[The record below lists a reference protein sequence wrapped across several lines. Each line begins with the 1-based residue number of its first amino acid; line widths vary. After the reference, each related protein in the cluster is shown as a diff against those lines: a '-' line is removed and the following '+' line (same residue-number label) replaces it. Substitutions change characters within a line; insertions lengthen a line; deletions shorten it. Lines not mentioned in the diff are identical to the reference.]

1 MVMGATTSIAPA
13 PELAGTPE
21 VERRETSGVTSSLI
35 LSYVERERGRE
46 GVDEMLRIARL
57 EHEEER
63 LCDENHWCSWEKK
76 IALLEAA
83 AEVLDDP
90 QAATRIGAA
99 GLDFNLGQG
108 VKISLR
114 ALGSPRLIY
123 KNIVR
128 VQGNFTQTHRMEA
141 LEVGSHHARI
151 KYFDISGRGY
161 HPGDCGLNVGYL
173 SAAPVLFGLPPA
185 RISHPVCARDGG
197 DTCVYDIRWEDGAS
211 RARKAVGAGVAAA
224 ASVGSA
230 LAFAPALVPEASG
243 LGAVALALTGVREWR
258 FRERRYKLLEQKAVQ
273 NADGAK
279 RLEESL
285 RDLVSDLRVDD
296 VLDKVTR
303 NAQAAVGGKE
313 FALLVEDGDAVVS
326 RSSSHLPPRA
336 MRTLSA
342 WAKAHAEELGTAML
356 IDDLR
361 AVPDLAVLP
370 DDPADPLRSLCAAPL
385 ITRGER
391 FGVLIA
397 LSNGL
402 SGFLPNDVAVLE
414 SYAIQAAIALSNAQ
428 MYEAQSAL
436 ASRDPLTE
444 LFNHREFHEAVGREL
459 ERCRRH
465 GGRLTVVL
473 FDLDGFKAVNDTRGH
488 AAGDRVLQG
497 VAAALSQS
505 ARTSDLAYRIG
516 GDEFALL
523 LPDTSGREAITA
535 AERAAEAMSSTD
547 DRIGVSYGIAEWPHA
562 GPSKDTLLACAD
574 MNLYAMKN
582 ASSNPSTRGGTV
594 DPGSDAANQARA
606 ATADAARQRQRLSV
620 ARRLSALLAPLLDPD
635 KVAQATVDE
644 LSESFGWY
652 LVVMQRLD
660 DDGML
665 RPVATAG
672 EMVATPAGAA
682 AMKGWEQ
689 RADQGVN
696 GRAVRTGEPVIVPD
710 TTKEADFVPAGD
722 GELYAGSELSVP
734 IRVAG
739 RVWGVLNLEDR
750 ETDGF
755 GPDDLVFGDMLAG
768 HIGAALDRSRLYHE
782 LEETFTTTL
791 AMLSDA
797 LERKD
802 AYPAAHADD
811 VADMSVA
818 VARRL
823 GLGEAEVKNV
833 NYGGLLHDVGKI
845 GIRSEILLKPAKLTH
860 DEFEEIKQHTIIG
873 ADMLARIPFFAD
885 VVPLVRSAHERWDGR
900 GYPDGLAGDAIP
912 LGARIICACDAYN
925 AMITVRPYKDAMPRG
940 AAVAELVRN
949 RGTQFDPDVVDA
961 LLAELGEQVLQ
972 GEAA

>member
-13 PELAGTPE
+13 PELAANPD
-21 VERRETSGVTSSLI
+21 VERRETSGVTSRLI
-35 LSYVERERGRE
+35 LSYVERELGRD
-46 GVDEMLRIARL
+46 GLDEMLRIAGLEDDEGRL
-57 EHEEER
+57 R
-63 LCDENHWCSWEKK
+63 DENHWCSWEKK

-83 AEVLDDP
+83 AHVLDDP

-99 GLDFNLGQG
+99 GLDFNLAQG
-108 VKISLR
+108 MKLSLR

-128 VQGNFTQTHRMEA
+128 VQGKFTQTHRMEA
-141 LEVGSHHARI
+141 LEVGGHHARI

-211 RARKAVGAGVAAA
+211 RLRKAIGAGVAAA

-243 LGAVALALTGVREWR
+243 VGAAALALAGVREWR

-296 VLDKVTR
+296 VLEKITF
-303 NAQAAVGGKE
+303 NARAAVGGKD
-313 FALLVEDGDAVVS
+313 FALLVDDGEALTC
-326 RSSSHLPPRA
+326 RSSSGLPSHTL
-336 MRTLSA
+336 RTLED
-342 WAKAHAEELGTAML
+342 WAAAHARDLGAATL
-356 IDDLR
+356 IDDLTH
-361 AVPDLAVLP
+361 APDLAAL
-370 DDPADPLRSLCAAPL
+370 PADRDRPLQSMCAAPL
-385 ITRGER
+385 ISRGER
-391 FGVLIA
+391 IGFLVALANGV
-397 LSNGL
+397 
-402 SGFLPNDVAVLE
+402 SGFLPNDVALLE
-414 SYAIQAAIALSNAQ
+414 SYAMQAAIALSNAH
-428 MYEAQSAL
+428 MYEAQSTL

-444 LFNHREFHEAVGREL
+444 LFNHREFHESVAREL

-488 AAGDRVLQG
+488 GAGDRVLQA
-497 VAAALSQS
+497 VAAGLSQS

-535 AERAAEAMSSTD
+535 AERAAEAMTAAD
-547 DRIGVSYGIAEWPHA
+547 ERIGVSYGIAEWPHA

-594 DPGSDAANQARA
+594 DPTSEAARQARA
-606 ATADAARQRQRLSV
+606 ATADAARQRQRLTV
-620 ARRLSALLAPLLDPD
+620 GRRLSALLAPLIDPD
-635 KVAQATVDE
+635 EVAQATVDE
-644 LSESFGWY
+644 LSESFEWY

-660 DDGML
+660 DDGVL
-665 RPVATAG
+665 RAVATAG
-672 EMVATPAGAA
+672 EMVATPAGAE
-682 AMKGWEQ
+682 AMAGWEQ

-710 TTKEADFVPAGD
+710 TTKEPDFVPAGD
-722 GELYAGSELSVP
+722 GDLFAGSELSVP

-739 RVWGVLNLEDR
+739 EVWGVLNLEDR
-750 ETDGF
+750 DKNAF
-755 GPDDLVFGDMLAG
+755 GPDDLVFADMLAG
-768 HIGAALDRSRLYHE
+768 HVGAALDRSRLYHE

-802 AYPAAHADD
+802 AYTAAHADD
-811 VADMSVA
+811 VADLSVS

-823 GLGEAEVKNV
+823 GLDEAEVKNV
-833 NYGGLLHDVGKI
+833 NYGGLLHDIGKI
-845 GIRSEILLKPAKLTH
+845 GIRSEILLKPSKLTH
-860 DEFEEIKQHTIIG
+860 EEFEEIKQHTIIG

-900 GYPDGLAGDAIP
+900 GYPDGLAGADIP

-925 AMITVRPYKDAMPRG
+925 AMTTARPYKDAMPRG
-940 AAVAELVRN
+940 AAVAELARN

-961 LLAELGEQVLQ
+961 LLAELGEQVLRS
-972 GEAA
+972 